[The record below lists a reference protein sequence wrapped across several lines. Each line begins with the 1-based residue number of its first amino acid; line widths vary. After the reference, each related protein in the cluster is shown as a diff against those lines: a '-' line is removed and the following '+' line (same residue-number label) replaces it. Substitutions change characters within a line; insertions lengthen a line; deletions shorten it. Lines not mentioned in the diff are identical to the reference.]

1 MRAVR
6 LPVSNDADDTGQNSV
21 SSSSPKVISNVFS
34 GGRYRRLSLDGES
47 IGCLSLLDA
56 GEQVERPRAFPSSG
70 LAGELLTSCG
80 LKVYAQPTVHVHRPR
95 AVLSSPENDELQG
108 QQGEKSTVSSS
119 AVKSLEA
126 RSMNFPTV
134 SLSVS
139 DSFNDSI
146 VPSKVVPKAVM
157 SPPDELP
164 YMGELQTSVSDEASS
179 CSTRSNVENCNEL
192 LFAHK
197 PSNELVNIKLSRIL
211 SAEALKE
218 RKANIGLPPK
228 SRHEQSG
235 NEESLAV
242 GTAAK
247 RLVKKHS
254 SLPTNSH
261 YRSPKQPSSPRSAK
275 KNPGKAL
282 RPWY

>member
-6 LPVSNDADDTGQNSV
+6 LPVSNDADDKGKNSV
-21 SSSSPKVISNVFS
+21 SSSSPKVTPNVFI
-34 GGRYRRLSLDGES
+34 GGRYRRLSLDGDS

-70 LAGELLTSCG
+70 LAGELVPSCG
-80 LKVYAQPTVHVHRPR
+80 LKVHAQPTVHVHRPR

-108 QQGEKSTVSSS
+108 QQGEKSTVFSS

-126 RSMNFPTV
+126 RAMNFPTV

-139 DSFNDSI
+139 DSFNDSV
-146 VPSKVVPKAVM
+146 VPSKVVPKAVV
-157 SPPDELP
+157 SPADELP

-179 CSTRSNVENCNEL
+179 CSTSSNVENCNEL
-192 LFAHK
+192 FAHK
-197 PSNELVNIKLSRIL
+197 PSIELVDIKLSRIL

-235 NEESLAV
+235 NEESLAL
-242 GTAAK
+242 GTAAN

-254 SLPTNSH
+254 GLPTNSH
-261 YRSPKQPSSPRSAK
+261 HRSPKQQPSSPRSTK